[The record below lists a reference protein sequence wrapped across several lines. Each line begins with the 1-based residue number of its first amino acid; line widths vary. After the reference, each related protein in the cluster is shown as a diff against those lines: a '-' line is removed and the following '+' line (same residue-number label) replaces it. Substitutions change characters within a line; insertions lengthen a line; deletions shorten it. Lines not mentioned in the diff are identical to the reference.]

1 MLRAFITSIMRPE
14 DGSVE
19 DFAAYLVD
27 RLLREKRWGRRRNY
41 AHFLSSIKY
50 RPKKVPASDEKEPVP
65 GEGDAVDEGVE
76 SDPAELPAMSSSSS
90 RATRF
95 TVVRDRVLEGK
106 DMQRVIGKFL

>member
-1 MLRAFITSIMRPE
+1 MRPE

-19 DFAAYLVD
+19 DFAAYLAD
-27 RLLREKRWGRRRNY
+27 RLLREKRWSRRRNY

-50 RPKKVPASDEKEPVP
+50 RPKKVPASDDKGPVP
-65 GEGDAVDEGVE
+65 GGDAVDEGVE
-76 SDPAELPAMSSSSS
+76 SDPAELPTMSSSSELPVMSSSSS

-95 TVVRDRVLEGK
+95 TVARDRVLEGK

>member
-1 MLRAFITSIMRPE
+1 MRPE

-27 RLLREKRWGRRRNY
+27 RLLREKRWSRRRNY

-50 RPKKVPASDEKEPVP
+50 RPKKVPASDEKGPVP
-65 GEGDAVDEGVE
+65 LRDAVDEGVE
-76 SDPAELPAMSSSSS
+76 SDPAELPAMSSTSS